1 MTQDELILQRTKIM
15 KPFGSSNAR
24 RWRPVPVQE
33 SVVEEP
39 GNLETRAYCSDIVPI
54 KVRGAY
60 MMRYLS
66 RMVMKIRIKAIAV
79 IEVGISVAMI
89 VAKEVDPELFDICK
103 RWSEF

>member
-1 MTQDELILQRTKIM
+1 
-15 KPFGSSNAR
+15 
-24 RWRPVPVQE
+24 
-33 SVVEEP
+33 
-39 GNLETRAYCSDIVPI
+39 
-54 KVRGAY
+54 